1 MGEAARDEHWQFG
14 RRIANDPRYFLE
26 TLTEVKDIHNKDGIV
41 PFRFNAAQVDYY
53 NRLWCG
59 RGRRD
64 IVGKSRKWGFSTLR
78 IGLGLHHAMYNPGQV
93 FRIVAHEGRTAK
105 ELNHT
110 VKSLYESAK
119 RALGKL
125 GLDWQQFLPRLKYD
139 TTREYYFTDTHST
152 VVVDTAGGRG
162 VGQSDRSD
170 DLYLTEY
177 SIWLDAPDKLAQLIG
192 SLPAGT
198 GRVTIDFNAA
208 GIGND
213 AYTQYQA
220 AKRRD
225 AEDWNGFDAVFYGI
239 NDCKDV
245 YDQAE
250 LDERRRILKHRFP
263 AVYPSNDVEMWL
275 KDDKAVF
282 DWDDVQRMAN
292 DASGVPIRY
301 LSELL
306 PEKSIKALD
315 IFHGIDAATGGGKS
329 WQVLRTRA
337 LWEGELWDIEAPLR
351 VRLPEHEFA
360 ERAHERWTRWG
371 GLMTV
376 ESNMA
381 QATLLRLKQLGVPK
395 GASVFKRKDPVQGG
409 KSRWGFNTN
418 LTSKRQAIADYQHLL
433 AEGALKSP
441 PSSNIEN
448 EARIFEWKDGSGLAG
463 APDGTAMYDDEIM
476 ADLVLVQGMKRERP
490 KARAV
495 HRR

>member
-1 MGEAARDEHWQFG
+1 MGEAARNEHWEFG
-14 RRIANDPRYFLE
+14 RRLTNDPRYFLE
-26 TLTEVKDIHNKDGIV
+26 TLTSVKDLHGRGIV
-41 PFRFNAAQVDYY
+41 PFIFNHAQVDYY
-53 NRLWCG
+53 NRIWCG
-59 RGRRD
+59 PGRRD
-64 IVGKSRKWGFSTLR
+64 IVGKSRKWGFSTQRL
-78 IGLGLHHAMYNPGQV
+78 GLGFHQAAYTAGRI
-93 FRIVAHEGRTAK
+93 FRIVAHRSDTSK
-105 ELNHT
+105 ELNRT
-110 VKSLYESAK
+110 VKLLYESAK

-125 GLDWQQFLPRLKYD
+125 GLDWEQFLPRVKYD
-139 TTREYYFTDTHST
+139 NTREYFFPDIDSA
-152 VVVDTAGGRG
+152 VVVDTARGSG

-170 DLYLTEY
+170 DLYITEY
-177 SIWLDAPDKLAQLIG
+177 SEWDHAEDKRAALVG
-192 SLPAGT
+192 SLPAGV
-198 GRVTIDFNAA
+198 GRVTIDFNAK

-220 AKRRD
+220 AKRTGAD
-225 AEDWNGFDAVFYGI
+225 DWNGYTAVFYGVA
-239 NDCKDV
+239 DCPDV
-245 YDQAE
+245 YDSRQLEQAKRD
-250 LDERRRILKHRFP
+250 LGKRYR

-282 DWDDVQRMAN
+282 DWDDVQRMAS

-301 LSELL
+301 LAELL

-337 LWEGELWDIEAPLR
+337 LWEGELWDVEAPLR
-351 VRLPEHEFA
+351 VQLPEHEFA

-395 GASVFKRKDPVQGG
+395 GASVFKRKDPVDGG
-409 KSRWGFNTN
+409 RSRWGFNTN

-441 PSSNIEN
+441 PGTNIEN
-448 EARIFEWKDGSGLAG
+448 EARIFEWKDGSSLAG
-463 APDGTAMYDDEIM
+463 APDGAAMYDDEIM

-495 HRR
+495 YRS